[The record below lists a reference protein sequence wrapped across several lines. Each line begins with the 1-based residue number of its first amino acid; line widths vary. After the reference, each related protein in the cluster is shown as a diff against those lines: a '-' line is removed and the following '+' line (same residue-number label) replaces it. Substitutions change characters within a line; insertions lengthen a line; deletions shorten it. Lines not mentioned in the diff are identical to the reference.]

1 MAGYYK
7 AQIEKAK
14 DTETLNNIIEELA
27 FAGLDRADY
36 YDLFDEATDRIA
48 DLLRWD

>member
-14 DTETLNNIIEELA
+14 DTEALNNIIEELA

-36 YDLFDEATDRIA
+36 YDLFDEATDKLA
-48 DLLRWD
+48 ELLAW